1 MPIVFLV
8 SFEGNP
14 CNRPE
19 FTSDFKSR
27 LHFKRSFS
35 DNMRMERILSVL
47 RREAKKSA
55 ESIGKS
61 SIFYAAALKT
71 LKRDFGH
78 AFPVANMKTKLL
90 FDKP

>member
-1 MPIVFLV
+1 
-8 SFEGNP
+8 
-14 CNRPE
+14 
-19 FTSDFKSR
+19 
-27 LHFKRSFS
+27 
-35 DNMRMERILSVL
+35 MRMERILSVL

-55 ESIGKS
+55 ESTGKS

-90 FDKP
+90 FDKL